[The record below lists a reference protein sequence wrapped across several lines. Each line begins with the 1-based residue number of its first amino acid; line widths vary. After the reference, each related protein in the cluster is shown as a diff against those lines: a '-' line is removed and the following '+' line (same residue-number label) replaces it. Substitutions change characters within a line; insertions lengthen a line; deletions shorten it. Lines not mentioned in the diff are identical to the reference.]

1 MSQADLKSFSIF
13 WVVFQGKMTVFWV
26 FMWFKK
32 FAWFI
37 ALLPL
42 IWGCEDRN
50 TCHADKIPVADFFR
64 NPDRLAYKLSPN
76 GEYLAFLAPYKDR
89 LNIFIQH
96 VEGDSSWRVTSLTD
110 RDISRFGWAGNEK
123 LYFLRDNNGDENY
136 YLSTADIYGKEVKVL
151 TQFEGVR
158 TEIVDELVHDA
169 NHLLIGLNKRNPQ
182 VFDVFKLN
190 LNTAALQLE
199 LENPGNYSEYLT
211 DENGTIRM
219 VVTTDGTSQSFL
231 HRKKQN
237 EPFEELFSI
246 GFKDA
251 FVPLKFHPQNGDW
264 LYALSN
270 VGRDKKAAI
279 LFDLKRLETV
289 KVLFEHPAYDVDWLV
304 FSQKDHEPLFVQYTD
319 WKMQYHFLA
328 ERAEK
333 LYNKVEQ
340 ELGEDEVVFTGSDE
354 KERQIVIR
362 TYSDRTMGAYYL
374 YDMATEKLRLL
385 ADASPWLKKDNMAEV
400 KPISYTSRDGLTIHG
415 YLTIPNGTKPK
426 NLPLVVVPHGGPWM
440 RDVWRFDQNV
450 QFLANR
456 GYAVLQMNFRG
467 STGYGRAFWE
477 ASFKQWGKN
486 MQNDITDGVQHVIK
500 QGIADPSRIAIY
512 GGSYGGYA
520 VLAGLA
526 FTPDLYACG
535 IDYVG
540 VSNLFTLMQTIPP
553 YWEQGRAMFYEM
565 IGHPQADS
573 LHYVQAS
580 PVFHAEKIK
589 VPLMVIQGAKDPRV
603 KKAEAD
609 QIVEALAAR
618 GVEVDY
624 ILREDEGHG
633 FRKQENRIAMY
644 ESIETFLA
652 RHIGQE

>member
-1 MSQADLKSFSIF
+1 MRLNILICF
-13 WVVFQGKMTVFWV
+13 VVLFP
-26 FMWFKK
+26 
-32 FAWFI
+32 
-37 ALLPL
+37 LLL
-42 IWGCEDRN
+42 GCEERN
-50 TCHADKIPVADFFR
+50 ACNADKIPVDDFFR
-64 NPDRLAYKLSPN
+64 NPDKLGYKLSPD
-76 GEYLAFLAPYKDR
+76 GMHLAFLAPYENR
-89 LNIFIQH
+89 LNIFIQQ
-96 VEGDSSWRVTSLTD
+96 VKGDSTWRITGLTD
-110 RDISRFGWAGNEK
+110 RDILKFGWAGNSR

-136 YLSTADIYGKEVKVL
+136 FLSTVDISGKEIKVL

-158 TEIVDELVHDA
+158 TEVIDELPG
-169 NHLLIGLNKRNPQ
+169 NSESLLVALNKRNAQ
-182 VFDVFKLN
+182 VFDVYRLDLKRGE
-190 LNTAALQLE
+190 LQLE
-199 LENPGNYSEYLT
+199 LENPGNYSNYLA
-211 DENGTIRM
+211 DEKGCIRM
-219 VVTTDGTSQSFL
+219 IVTTDGTSQAFL
-231 HRKKQN
+231 HRERTDQA
-237 EPFEELFSI
+237 FAELFSI

-251 FVPLKFHPQNGDW
+251 FVPVRFHPENPNW
-264 LYALSN
+264 VYALSN
-270 VGRDKKAAI
+270 IGRDKKAAI
-279 LFDLKRLETV
+279 LFDLVKLETV
-289 KVLFEHPAYDVDWLV
+289 EVLFEHEGYDVDGLV
-304 FSQKDHEPLFVQYTD
+304 FSEKDGAVLFAQYTD
-319 WKMQYHFLA
+319 WKMRYHFLA
-328 ERAEK
+328 DRAEE
-333 LYNKVEQ
+333 LYLKVAKD
-340 ELGEDEVVFTGSDE
+340 LGEDEVVFTGTDE
-354 KERQIVIR
+354 QERKVIIR
-362 TYSDRTMGAYYL
+362 TYSDRTMGSYYL
-374 YDMATEKLRLL
+374 YDIQTNDLRLL
-385 ADASPWLKKDNMAEV
+385 ADVSPWLKKENMAAV
-400 KPISYTSRDGLTIHG
+400 KPIRYTSRDGLVIHG

-486 MQNDITDGVQHVIK
+486 MQNDITDGVKHVVN
-500 QGIADPSRIAIY
+500 QGIADPTRIAIY

-520 VLAGLA
+520 VLAGLT

-565 IGHPQADS
+565 IGHPHADS
-573 LHYVQAS
+573 LHYVEAS
-580 PVFHAEKIK
+580 PVFHADKIK

-644 ESIETFLA
+644 ESIEIFLA
-652 RHIGQE
+652 KHLQQE

>member
-1 MSQADLKSFSIF
+1 MLIRKF
-13 WVVFQGKMTVFWV
+13 V
-26 FMWFKK
+26 WF
-32 FAWFI
+32 F
-37 ALLPL
+37 ALLPFL
-42 IWGCEDRN
+42 WGCEERN
-50 TCHADKIPVADFFR
+50 ACHADKVPVADFFR
-64 NPDRLAYKLSPN
+64 NPDRLSYKLSPN
-76 GEYLAFLAPYKDR
+76 GQFLAFLAPYEDR
-89 LNIFIQH
+89 MNIFIQR
-96 VEGDSSWRVTSLTD
+96 VSGDSSWRITDLTD
-110 RDISRFGWAGNEK
+110 RDIARFGWAGNDR
-123 LYFLRDNNGDENY
+123 LFFLRDNNGDENY
-136 YLSTADIYGKEVKVL
+136 YLSTVDIQGKATKVL
-151 TQFEGVR
+151 TRFEGVR
-158 TEIVDELVHDA
+158 TEIIDELQHDSGM
-169 NHLLIGLNKRNPQ
+169 LLVGLNKRNPQ
-182 VFDVFKLN
+182 VFDVFRLN
-190 LNTAALQLE
+190 LETGELRLE

-211 DENGTIRM
+211 DEHGLIRM

-231 HRKKQN
+231 HRKKQE

-251 FVPLKFHPQNGDW
+251 FVPIKFHPTEANW
-264 LYALSN
+264 VYALTN
-270 VGRDKKAAI
+270 VGRDKKAAV
-279 LFDLKRLETV
+279 LFDLKKLETV
-289 KVLFEHPAYDVDWLV
+289 KVIYEHPSYDIDWLV
-304 FSQKDHEPLFVQYTD
+304 FSKLDHEPLFVQYTD

-328 ERAEK
+328 NRAEK
-333 LYNKVEQ
+333 VYQKIAKQ
-340 ELGEDEVVFTGSDE
+340 LGEDEVVFTGTDE
-354 KERQIVIR
+354 KETSVVIR
-362 TYSDRTMGAYYL
+362 TYSDRTMGSYYL
-374 YDMATEKLRLL
+374 YNLKTGKLRLL
-385 ADASPWLKKDNMAEV
+385 ADLSPWLKKENMAEV
-400 KPISYTSRDGLTIHG
+400 RPISYTSRDGLIING

-426 NLPLVVVPHGGPWM
+426 NLPLVVVPHGGPWT

-467 STGYGRAFWE
+467 STGYGRSFWE

-486 MQNDITDGVQHVIK
+486 MQNDITDGVNHVIQ

-553 YWEQGRAMFYEM
+553 YWEQGREMFYEM
-565 IGHPQADS
+565 IGHPQSDS
-573 LHYVQAS
+573 LHYVQVS
-580 PVFHAEKIK
+580 PVFHADKIK

-644 ESIETFLA
+644 ESIEAFLA
-652 RHIGQE
+652 RHLGQD

>member
-1 MSQADLKSFSIF
+1 MRIRNILWLF
-13 WVVFQGKMTVFWV
+13 
-26 FMWFKK
+26 
-32 FAWFI
+32 

-42 IWGCEDRN
+42 FWGCEEPN
-50 TCHADKIPVADFFR
+50 ACHSEKIPVGDFFR
-64 NPDRLAYKLSPN
+64 NPDRLTYKLSPN
-76 GEYLAFLAPYKDR
+76 GKYLAFLAPYKDR
-89 LNIFIQH
+89 LNIHIQH
-96 VEGDSSWRVTSLTD
+96 VNSDSSWRITGLTD
-110 RDISRFGWAGNEK
+110 RDISRFGWAGNDR
-123 LYFLRDNNGDENY
+123 LYFLRDTNGDENY
-136 YLSTADIYGKEVKVL
+136 YLSTVDLEGKETKVL
-151 TQFEGVR
+151 TRFEGVR
-158 TEIVDELVHDA
+158 TEIIDELQHDPGA
-169 NHLLIGLNKRNPQ
+169 LLVGLNKRKPQ

-190 LNTAALQLE
+190 LVSGELKAE
-199 LENPGNYSEYLT
+199 LENPGNYSEYLA
-211 DENGTIRM
+211 DEQGAIRM
-219 VVTTDGTSQSFL
+219 VVTTDGTSKAFL
-231 HRKKQN
+231 HRNSKDQ
-237 EPFEELFSI
+237 PFEELFSI

-251 FVPLKFHPQNGDW
+251 FVPIKFHPTQPNW
-264 LYALSN
+264 VYALSN

-279 LFDLKRLETV
+279 LFDLKKLETV
-289 KVLFEHPAYDVDWLV
+289 KVIYEHPSYDVDWLV
-304 FSQKDHEPLFVQYTD
+304 FSRKDHEPLFVQYTD

-328 ERAEK
+328 DRAEK
-333 LYNKVEQ
+333 LYKKVVKQ
-340 ELGEDEVVFTGSDE
+340 LGEDEVVFTGSDE
-354 KERQIVIR
+354 KEIKVVIR

-374 YDMATEKLRLL
+374 YDTETNDLRLL
-385 ADASPWLKKDNMAEV
+385 ADVSPWLKKEKMAEV
-400 KPISYTSRDGLTIHG
+400 RPISYTSRDGMIING
-415 YLTIPNGTKPK
+415 YLTIPNCTKAK
-426 NLPLVVVPHGGPWM
+426 NLPMVVVPHGGPWS

-486 MQNDITDGVQHVIK
+486 MQNDITDGVNHVIK
-500 QGIADPSRIAIY
+500 QGIADPKRIAIY

-580 PVFHAEKIK
+580 PVFHADKIK

-644 ESIETFLA
+644 ESIEAFLA
-652 RHIGQE
+652 RHLRQD